1 MYMILFVLND
11 PQKLDMILDSWK
23 KSGVGGTT
31 IYESTGAFRKRMRIP
46 GRYAYTTE
54 NLDENNVSLMS
65 VVQTETIVQNC
76 LAETEKVIGD
86 LSNPD
91 TGIFCYWEL
100 DGVKGLH
107 KNYSAE

>member
-11 PQKLDMILDSWK
+11 PKKIDVILDAWK
-23 KSGVGGTT
+23 KSGVVGTT
-31 IYESTGAFRKRMRIP
+31 IFESTGAFRKRMRIP

-65 VVQTETIVQNC
+65 VVQTETIIKNC

-86 LSNPD
+86 LSNPE

-100 DGVKGLH
+100 GGVKGFN